1 MLSFLRKLLR
11 PAHSSFVIQEVDH
24 MRRVVVLEDK
34 LLNLRVEVLI
44 GDKSLRDVKIIEPY
58 AVLLTYADGSKV
70 KKRILK

>member
-1 MLSFLRKLLR
+1 
-11 PAHSSFVIQEVDH
+11 